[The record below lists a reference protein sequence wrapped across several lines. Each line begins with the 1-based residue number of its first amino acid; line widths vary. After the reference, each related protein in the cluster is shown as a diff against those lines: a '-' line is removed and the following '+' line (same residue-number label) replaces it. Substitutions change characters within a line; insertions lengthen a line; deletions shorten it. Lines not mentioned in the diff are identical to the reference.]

1 MAFDPRFEEWSKFQG
16 MGLAVWDKQSG
27 LEGAFPDE
35 MNQLSSGMGVDGK
48 WLEDFLS
55 CLSVMLC

>member
-16 MGLAVWDKQSG
+16 MWLGRQSG
-27 LEGAFPDE
+27 LEGDFPDE
-35 MNQLSSGMGVDGK
+35 VNQLTSGMGVDGK